1 MQITTLGRIIM
12 VWPRRVLTLALA
24 GILVLALTPRL
35 PVAGQQ
41 VPQENTPA
49 ASETPEQLQQLVAP
63 IALYPDSLVAQIL
76 AAATYPT
83 QLALPAR
90 GTETPP

>member
-41 VPQENTPA
+41 VPQERRR
-49 ASETPEQLQQLVAP
+49 LV
-63 IALYPDSLVAQIL
+63 
-76 AAATYPT
+76 
-83 QLALPAR
+83 
-90 GTETPP
+90 